1 MRNWLF
7 LKAVKRLA
15 NQTRNWATQQ
25 TQNSTQSIEMIDSE
39 TGERRLQTEMG
50 SLERACQFYDRQMR
64 SSLTE
69 KMAALIRRQEM
80 VFVATADASGNCD
93 CSPRFGNAGFVL
105 VLDETTLAWPEYRG
119 NGVYA
124 SLGNILENP
133 HVGLVFLD
141 MFDTTVGLHVNV
153 EAISYPESEAPE
165 ILKDFIEQN
174 DPPIVTTI
182 ERWVV
187 VKIDEA
193 YIHCSKHVPRVE
205 RTGKQID
212 WGTDDP
218 AAKSS
223 EFFIEEN
230 SGSKILTEQPK
241 G

>member
-1 MRNWLF
+1 MNIPNKHEL
-7 LKAVKRLA
+7 
-15 NQTRNWATQQ
+15 
-25 TQNSTQSIEMIDSE
+25 
-39 TGERRLQTEMG
+39 TGERLLQTEMG
-50 SLERACQFYDRQMR
+50 SSERACQFYDRQMR

-69 KMAALIRRQEM
+69 KMASLIGRQEM
-80 VFVATADASGNCD
+80 VFVATADAGGNCD

-105 VLDETTLAWPEYRG
+105 VLDEATLAWPEYRG

-141 MFDTTVGLHVNV
+141 MFDTTVGLHVNG
-153 EAISYPESEAPE
+153 EAHSFSNSDAPE
-165 ILKDFIEQN
+165 ILTQYIEQSN
-174 DPPIVTTI
+174 PPVVATV

-187 VKIDEA
+187 VTIEEA

-223 EFFIEEN
+223 EFF
-230 SGSKILTEQPK
+230 TEVDHVSST
-241 G
+241 

>member
-1 MRNWLF
+1 MNLPTDQE
-7 LKAVKRLA
+7 L
-15 NQTRNWATQQ
+15 
-25 TQNSTQSIEMIDSE
+25 S
-39 TGERRLQTEMG
+39 GEQRLQTEMG
-50 SLERACQFYDRQMR
+50 SSDRACQFYDRQML

-69 KMAALIRRQEM
+69 KMASLIRRQEM
-80 VFVATADASGNCD
+80 VFVATADANGNCD

-105 VLDETTLAWPEYRG
+105 VLDEATLAWPEYRG

-141 MFDTTVGLHVNV
+141 MFDTTVGLHVNG
-153 EAISYPESEAPE
+153 EAQSYAESDAPE
-165 ILKDFIEQN
+165 VLTGYIEEN
-174 DPPIVTTI
+174 NPPIVAAI

-223 EFFIEEN
+223 EFFIEEK
-230 SGSKILTEQPK
+230 GSSQIPK
-241 G
+241 GQPES